1 MVKCPKCGREVDH
14 LYCWATQPSTWR
26 VRLVD
31 GELDYSFINAEYKFV
46 EAEYYCPN
54 CHALLFEDEEEAKA
68 FLSGE
73 GRADN

>member
-1 MVKCPKCGREVDH
+1 
-14 LYCWATQPSTWR
+14 

-73 GRADN
+73 RRADN